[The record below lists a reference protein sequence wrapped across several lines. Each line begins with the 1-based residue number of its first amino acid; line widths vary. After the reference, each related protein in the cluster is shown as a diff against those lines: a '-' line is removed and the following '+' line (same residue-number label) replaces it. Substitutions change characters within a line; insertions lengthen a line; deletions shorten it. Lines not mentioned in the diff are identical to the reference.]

1 MWLKISILCKFLG
14 RHLKKRQV
22 VLSKNNIVFYFP
34 LVFCLGGNCPCPS
47 VQVDEIWI
55 TVQTSSQPPF
65 HRGLLQTPKN
75 PFFFFFLVLPSF
87 NALFTE
93 SIKIAR
99 SETKN
104 FSNCLE
110 NKKTVKKNKS
120 GCLIGSLK
128 RGQRSY
134 FLIGHLQ
141 ELGIHISGTLSFL
154 VEQKLVVAAIST
166 NSYKLRRRRN
176 KLKMSVCTN
185 TTQRIHHMVLRQI
198 KKL

>member
-1 MWLKISILCKFLG
+1 MKSESLFIPPANHLSIEAPLPPQKI
-14 RHLKKRQV
+14 
-22 VLSKNNIVFYFP
+22 
-34 LVFCLGGNCPCPS
+34 
-47 VQVDEIWI
+47 
-55 TVQTSSQPPF
+55 PF
-65 HRGLLQTPKN
+65 V
-75 PFFFFFLVLPSF
+75 FFLVLPSF

-93 SIKIAR
+93 SVKIAR

-110 NKKTVKKNKS
+110 NKKTVEKNKT

-166 NSYKLRRRRN
+166 NSYKLRRRRK

-185 TTQRIHHMVLRQI
+185 STQRIHHMVLHQI
-198 KKL
+198 RKL

>member
-14 RHLKKRQV
+14 RRLKKRQV
-22 VLSKNNIVFYFP
+22 VLSKNNFVFYIP
-34 LVFCLGGNCPCPS
+34 LVFCLGGNRPCPS

-55 TVQTSSQPPF
+55 TVHTSSQPPF
-65 HRGLLQTPKN
+65 HRGPLPPQKI
-75 PFFFFFLVLPSF
+75 PFFLFLVLPSF

-93 SIKIAR
+93 SVKIAR

-110 NKKTVKKNKS
+110 NKKTVEKNKT

-166 NSYKLRRRRN
+166 NSYKLRRRRK

-185 TTQRIHHMVLRQI
+185 TTHRIHHMVLHQI
-198 KKL
+198 RKL